1 MNCIIPFTK
10 EIKFKTNIAEILSI
24 SLEHEYTLND
34 DELLGNF
41 IITGDYKSHEVS
53 VNREA
58 FEYVLPFSVNLTNPL
73 EEDSLDFAI
82 EDFTYDVVDN
92 NTLKVNIEY
101 SVKGEERKTT
111 EEVFEEVSEEENNEA
126 NAILEERIENPILEN
141 EEVQDEERDIEIEEE
156 KEEVKEN
163 ITNEENVILDTLTTE
178 DNSFVTYHI
187 HIMKENDTIESICT
201 KYNVSNSLLENYN
214 DLKNINMGD
223 KILIP
228 EVDE

>member
-10 EIKFKTNIAEILSI
+10 EIKFNTNIAEILSI

-101 SVKGEERKTT
+101 SVKGEERKNA
-111 EEVFEEVSEEENNEA
+111 EVFEEVSEEENNEA

-141 EEVQDEERDIEIEEE
+141 EEVQDEERDIEIEE